1 MSRGR
6 EPPPT
11 RRETLAFVG
20 VSSVPP
26 DESATPRS
34 SDTRRARLIERAS
47 VNNVPLNTIL
57 VTIFVIVAVYL
68 AGKLLY
74 RLRDL
79 LLLLVVGGFIALILN
94 PLVVRLQGWGVRR
107 RGYAVL
113 IVTVIAAIAFSLLAF
128 AFGYPLVNG
137 LTHLANNLPTY
148 VNNAEHGKGW
158 IGHLISRYHVNQ
170 WVSANSAKLVSFAKG
185 LSKPALALGRGA
197 ISMLVSL
204 ITLFAFVILLLLEG
218 PKIRNIILLSLSPAR
233 ARRAQEIGALIS
245 RAAIGYVVGN
255 LVLSVSAGIVVYVTL
270 TITHV
275 PFALLFSLWVVLVDF
290 LPQIGGALAGIPVV
304 LFAFVQST
312 SAGVVTLLVFVV
324 YTLVQNHALYPV
336 VMSRAIKLNP
346 LLVFLAILI
355 GAELGS
361 WVGGSFGGLV
371 GVILAI
377 PMAAGIHVIVT
388 QWWESSRPAPPPSL
402 D

>member
-1 MSRGR
+1 M
-6 EPPPT
+6 
-11 RRETLAFVG
+11 
-20 VSSVPP
+20 SSVPP
-26 DESATPRS
+26 DESEAARGA
-34 SDTRRARLIERAS
+34 DTRRARLIERAS

-57 VTIFVIVAVYL
+57 VTIFVIVAVYF

-94 PLVVRLQGWGVRR
+94 PVVVRLQRWGIRR

-113 IVTVIAAIAFSLLAF
+113 IVAVAAALVFGLLAF
-128 AFGYPLVNG
+128 AFGYPLVNA
-137 LTHLANNLPTY
+137 LTRLADNLPTY
-148 VNNAEHGKGW
+148 VTSAEHGKGW
-158 IGHLISRYHVNQ
+158 IGHLIARYHVNH
-170 WVSANSAKLVSFAKG
+170 WVQANSAKLVTFAKG
-185 LSKPALALGRGA
+185 LSKPALALGKGA
-197 ISMLVSL
+197 VSMLVSL
-204 ITLFAFVILLLLEG
+204 ITLFAFVVLLLLEG
-218 PKIRNIILLSLSPAR
+218 PKIRNIILISLSPAR

-255 LVLSVSAGIVVYVTL
+255 LILSISAGIVVYVTL
-270 TITHV
+270 LVTHV
-275 PFALLFSLWVVLVDF
+275 PFALLFALWVVLVDF

-312 SAGVVTLLVFVV
+312 SAGVITLVVFVV
-324 YTLVQNHALYPV
+324 YTLVQNNALYPV

-346 LLVFLAILI
+346 LLVFLAILV

-361 WVGGSFGGLV
+361 WVGGNFGGLV

-388 QWWESSRPAPPPSL
+388 QWWESSRPAGAPR

>member
-1 MSRGR
+1 MSTFSTD
-6 EPPPT
+6 EPDDAPVT
-11 RRETLAFVG
+11 
-20 VSSVPP
+20 
-26 DESATPRS
+26 
-34 SDTRRARLIERAS
+34 DTRRARIIERAN

-57 VTIFVIVAVYL
+57 VTIFIIVAVFV
-68 AGKLLY
+68 ASKLLY
-74 RLRDL
+74 RLRDVI
-79 LLLLVVGGFIALILN
+79 LLLVVGGFIALILN
-94 PLVVRLQGWGVRR
+94 PIVVRLQKWGIKR

-113 IVTVIAAIAFSLLAF
+113 IVAAVAALAFGLMAF
-128 AFGYPLVNG
+128 AFGYPMVNG
-137 LTHLANNLPTY
+137 ITHLANNLPTY

-158 IGHLISRYHVNQ
+158 IGHLIAKYHVTR
-170 WVSANSAKLVSFAKG
+170 WVDANSAKLVSFAKG
-185 LSKPALALGRGA
+185 LSKPALALGKGA
-197 ISMLVSL
+197 ISMLISL
-204 ITLFAFVILLLLEG
+204 ITLFAFVVLLLLEG
-218 PKIRNIILLSLSPAR
+218 PKIRNIILISLSPAR

-255 LVLSVSAGIVVYVTL
+255 LILSLSAGVVVYVTL
-270 TITHV
+270 TLTHV

-312 SAGVVTLLVFVV
+312 SAGVVTLIVFVV
-324 YTLVQNHALYPV
+324 YTLVQNHALYPI

-346 LLVFLAILI
+346 LLVFLSILI

-388 QWWESSRPAPPPSL
+388 QWWESSRPASQRSPTQS